1 MYIHSFIIVYIQK
14 SNMSESEEDYGIFQL
29 RLNKDREELI
39 SALEKK
45 LENGSRS
52 EVVEEALGI
61 ADRFLEK
68 NQDYRE
74 IRGYGFN
81 EK

>member
-1 MYIHSFIIVYIQK
+1 
-14 SNMSESEEDYGIFQL
+14 MSESEEDYGVFQL

-74 IRGYGFN
+74 IRDA
-81 EK
+81 EV

>member
-1 MYIHSFIIVYIQK
+1 
-14 SNMSESEEDYGIFQL
+14 MSESEEDYGVFQL

>member
-1 MYIHSFIIVYIQK
+1 
-14 SNMSESEEDYGIFQL
+14 MSESEEDYGIFQL